1 MDRGAEAAVPAAVPA
16 DSSEGEKYIPR
27 EGDDAVL
34 HEKMYSSHLL
44 KVDHAVRYLKDREKP
59 ELK

>member
-16 DSSEGEKYIPR
+16 DGGEGEKYIPR

-34 HEKMYSSHLL
+34 HEKGYSSHLL
-44 KVDHAVRYLKDREKP
+44 KVNHAVWYLQDLVKTGI
-59 ELK
+59 

>member
-16 DSSEGEKYIPR
+16 DGSKGEKYIPR
-27 EGDDAVL
+27 EGDDALL

-44 KVDHAVRYLKDREKP
+44 KGDHAVGI
-59 ELK
+59 

>member
-1 MDRGAEAAVPAAVPA
+1 MDRGAKAAVPAAVPA
-16 DSSEGEKYIPR
+16 DGSEGEKYIPR

-44 KVDHAVRYLKDREKP
+44 KVDHAGWYLQDPRKTGI
-59 ELK
+59 